1 MNAKIS
7 AAVFMATAL
16 LSNTPAR
23 GADEPLPDRTMIRL
37 GGFSVRDADTL
48 VRLDS
53 SAAPVGLFVDFEDTL
68 GGETDADVVR
78 LDGLYRFDDRH
89 ALGYSWY
96 ALKFTG
102 RRAIGTEIRWGNETF
117 SVGATVDSE
126 VRFDVFKL
134 SYQYS
139 LFHKDEAELGVLAGL
154 HVMRA
159 TAALGAAGTGEVR
172 ESVTAPLPV
181 FGVFANYRFSPRWS
195 SYFNYQLF
203 FINYED
209 KAKGGLQ
216 DLMVG
221 LEYRL
226 SRHVALGAA
235 LNGFAMDLEARDDAA
250 TLHVNTSWSG
260 WMLYG
265 SLYF

>member
-1 MNAKIS
+1 MKCSLS
-7 AAVFMATAL
+7 AACVMVMVL
-16 LSNTPAR
+16 LPAAPPAR
-23 GADEPLPDRTMIRL
+23 ADEPLPDRAMIRF

-53 SAAPVGLFVDFEDTL
+53 NAAPAGLFIDFEDTL

-89 ALGYSWY
+89 ALGFSWY
-96 ALKFTG
+96 SLKFSG
-102 RRAIGTEIRWGNETF
+102 RRTIGGEIKWGAETF
-117 SVGATVDSE
+117 SVGDTVNSE

-134 SYQYS
+134 NYQYS
-139 LFHKDEAELGVLAGL
+139 LFHRDEAELGVLAGL

-159 TAALGAAGTGEVR
+159 SATLGTAGTGEVR
-172 ESVTAPLPV
+172 DSVTAPLPV

-209 KAKGGLQ
+209 KVKGGLQ

-260 WMLYG
+260 WMMYG